1 MICDRCEQSQE
12 REERSRDYYD
22 GISDGIRHAIDALEC
37 AYGYKD
43 EDMPKPAVAVL
54 AMFGL
59 LLDDMESRRRAR
71 FLKDTSARVLT
82 KAEIEEMEI
91 KED

>member
-1 MICDRCEQSQE
+1 MSCDSEANDHAQ
-12 REERSRDYYD
+12 ERSRDYYD

-43 EDMPKPAVAVL
+43 EDVPKPVVAVL
-54 AMFGL
+54 ATFGL

-71 FLKDTSARVLT
+71 FLRDTEAWMLT
-82 KAEIEEMEI
+82 KAEIEEMEF